1 MSSSQRIGLALGGGA
16 ALGAAHIG
24 VLHALADHN
33 IQPEIVT
40 GTSAGALVGAAFAA
54 GLPLDLIE
62 EKVRNA
68 TWATFGQFTVAP
80 RLALLDSSV
89 LSASVA
95 LLGNEPRIEELPRQF
110 AAVATDLR
118 TRASVVL
125 THGPLDLA
133 LRASIAVPGL
143 FPPVAW
149 DGRLLVDGVLTDNLP
164 IRPARDLGADIVIAV
179 QLYGGRK
186 RAATRQPAAASGAAT
201 PPATETLIIEPQLRQ
216 LSKWSR
222 TDVPRIIDEGR
233 RAAEAALGAAQL
245 GQPRHEPKP
254 DKH

>member
-1 MSSSQRIGLALGGGA
+1 MTSSPRFGLALGGGA

-24 VLHALADHN
+24 VLHALADHD
-33 IQPEIVT
+33 IRPEIIT

-62 EKVRNA
+62 EKIRTA

-89 LSASVA
+89 LSSSVA
-95 LLGNEPRIEELPRQF
+95 LLGHEPRIEDLPRRF

-125 THGPLDLA
+125 SHGPLDLA

-149 DGRLLVDGVLTDNLP
+149 EGRLLVDGGLTDNLP
-164 IRPARDLGADIVIAV
+164 IRPARDLGADVVIAV
-179 QLYGGRK
+179 RLYGGPK
-186 RAATRQPAAASGAAT
+186 RAATRRPAAAPEVA
-201 PPATETLIIEPQLRQ
+201 PPPDVETLIIEPQLGQ

-222 TDVPRIIDEGR
+222 SDVPRIIDEGR
-233 RAAEAALGAAQL
+233 RAADAALAAIQM
-245 GQPRHEPKP
+245 G
-254 DKH
+254 

>member
-1 MSSSQRIGLALGGGA
+1 MSSSPRIGLALGGGA

-24 VLHALADHN
+24 VLHALADHD
-33 IQPEIVT
+33 IQPEIIT

-62 EKVRNA
+62 EKVRTA
-68 TWATFGQFTVAP
+68 TWATFGQFTLAP
-80 RLALLDSSV
+80 RVALLDSSV
-89 LSASVA
+89 LSTSVA
-95 LLGNEPRIEELPRQF
+95 LLGHEPRIEDLPRQF

-118 TRASVVL
+118 TRASIVL

-149 DGRLLVDGVLTDNLP
+149 DGHLLVDGVLTDNLP
-164 IRPARDLGADIVIAV
+164 IRPARSLGADIVIAV

-186 RAATRQPAAASGAAT
+186 RTVASRRPTAAPGAAT
-201 PPATETLIIEPQLRQ
+201 PPATETLIIKPQLRQ

-222 TDVPRIIDEGR
+222 TDIPRIIDEGR
-233 RAAEAALGAAQL
+233 RAADEALAAPCRRQ
-245 GQPRHEPKP
+245 
-254 DKH
+254 